1 MIVKLLILSAIVLP
15 LLAGLWIAIGYVG
28 GWNRG
33 EKGERATARISVSAA
48 FISLMAILALDGLA
62 LMGGLDPQIA
72 PQIIIGEWFSSGD
85 ISLNL
90 SFMLDGLGLI
100 MATLVGTISLIIIKF
115 SVNYMHREA
124 GFQRFF
130 MILLLFSAAMLL
142 IVSAGN
148 AALLFVGWEMA
159 GVSSYL
165 LIAYNYERPTSGIN
179 ATRAF
184 MTNRIGDVALI
195 LAIFF
200 SFTWLGGIE
209 WSQLP
214 SVASS
219 ENHLSSGLVVVLFL
233 IAAFAKSAQV
243 PFAPWL
249 SRALEGPTPSSAVF
263 YGALMV
269 HAGIY
274 LVLRLQPLI
283 EQLPWVMAL
292 LVIIG
297 TLTALYGYLGT
308 LVQSDV
314 KSALIFSTT
323 AQVGLMFLFT
333 GLGWFELATWHLVAH
348 AIWRAFQFLSAPGHM
363 QMMNRPNRPVAA
375 WLRRRPR
382 LFSAALQ
389 RFWLDQIANWL
400 LVRPTKDLARDV
412 HNFDERVVNRV
423 VGLSGSSGAITSL
436 AQHQEQQQFGTATG
450 RGIGTGRGAMGH
462 LLQSLASGL
471 YWFEERLV
479 LRSGGDGLLKV
490 INFLGQYIQQI
501 EQLLSHPRY
510 LLLMIMATFV
520 VII

>member
-1 MIVKLLILSAIVLP
+1 MMVKLLILLAIALP

-28 GWNRG
+28 SWNRG
-33 EKGERATARISVSAA
+33 EKGEKATARISVGAA
-48 FISLMAILALDGLA
+48 FISLLAILALDVLA
-62 LMGGLDPQIA
+62 LTRGFA
-72 PQIIIGEWFSSGD
+72 PQIVMNEWFSSGD
-85 ISLNL
+85 IALNL
-90 SFMLDGLGLI
+90 SFRLDSLGLI
-100 MATLVGTISLIIIKF
+100 MATLVATITLITIKF

-130 MILLLFSAAMLL
+130 MILSLFSCAMLL
-142 IVSAGN
+142 IVTAGN

-165 LIAYNYERPTSGIN
+165 LIAYNYERPTSGVN

-184 MTNRIGDVALI
+184 ITNRIGDVALI
-195 LAIFF
+195 LAIFL
-200 SFTWLGGIE
+200 SFAWLGGIE
-209 WSQLP
+209 WSQITI
-214 SVASS
+214 
-219 ENHLSSGLVVVLFL
+219 EKHGDNHLTSGLVMVSFL
-233 IAAFAKSAQV
+233 VAAFAKSAQV

-269 HAGIY
+269 HAGLY

-292 LVIIG
+292 LIVIG
-297 TLTALYGYLGT
+297 TLTALYGYLGA

-314 KSALIFSTT
+314 KSALIFSTS

-333 GLGWFELATWHLVAH
+333 GLGWFELATWYLVAH

-375 WLRRRPR
+375 WLRRQPR
-382 LFSAALQ
+382 LFSGALQ
-389 RFWLDQIANWL
+389 RFWLDQIADWL
-400 LVRPTKDLARDV
+400 LVRPTKALARDI
-412 HNFDERVVNRV
+412 HDFDERVVNRA

-436 AQHQEQQQFGTATG
+436 AQHQEQQQFGAAG
-450 RGIGTGRGAMGH
+450 ERGIGTGRGAMGR
-462 LLQSLASGL
+462 LLQWIASSL

-479 LRSGGDGLLKV
+479 LRSGGEGLLKG

-501 EQLLSHPRY
+501 EQLLSSPRY
-510 LLLMIMATFV
+510 LLLIIMATFV

>member
-1 MIVKLLILSAIVLP
+1 MTVKLLILLAVTLP
-15 LLAGLWIAIGYVG
+15 LLAALWIAIGYAG
-28 GWNRG
+28 GSNRG
-33 EKGERATARISVSAA
+33 EKGERATARAA
-48 FISLMAILALDGLA
+48 IAASFISLLAILALDVVA
-62 LMGGLDPQIA
+62 LTSGFA
-72 PQIIIGEWFSSGD
+72 PQITIGEWFGSGN
-85 ISLNL
+85 IVLNL
-90 SFMLDGLGLI
+90 SFRLDALGLI
-100 MATLVGTISLIIIKF
+100 MATLVTTITLICIKF

-130 MILLLFSAAMLL
+130 MILSLFASAMLL
-142 IVSAGN
+142 IVTAGN

-195 LAIFF
+195 LAIFL
-200 SFTWLGGIE
+200 SFAWLGGIE
-209 WSQLP
+209 WSQI
-214 SVASS
+214 SA
-219 ENHLSSGLVVVLFL
+219 EENGDNHLTSGLVMLSFL

-269 HAGIY
+269 HAGLY

-292 LVIIG
+292 LIVIG
-297 TLTALYGYLGT
+297 TLTVLYGYLGA

-314 KSALIFSTT
+314 KSALIYSTS
-323 AQVGLMFLFT
+323 AQLGLMFLFT
-333 GLGWFELATWHLVAH
+333 GLGWFELATWYLVAH

-363 QMMNRPNRPVAA
+363 HMMNRANRPVGA

-389 RFWLDQIANWL
+389 RFWLDQIADWL
-400 LVRPTKDLARDV
+400 LLRPTKDLARDI
-412 HNFDERVVNRV
+412 HEFDERVVNRA

-436 AQHQEQQQFGTATG
+436 AQHQEQQQFGVTYG
-450 RGIGTGRGAMGH
+450 RGIGTGRGAMGR
-462 LLQSLASGL
+462 LLQWIASSL

-479 LRSGGDGLLKV
+479 LRSGGDGLLKG

-501 EQLLSHPRY
+501 EQLLSRPRY
-510 LLLMIMATFV
+510 LLLIIMATFV